1 MSGAR
6 RSASAGREI
15 DAYAGHLRDE
25 RNLSAHTCRA
35 YLSDLRQFMGF
46 LDGRRASAASGE
58 QVRDFLASLHAQ
70 RHPATLGRKLA
81 SLRTFF
87 RFAVRAGLCAED
99 PSAGI
104 PAPRTP
110 KRLPR
115 PLTVDDC
122 VALIERAPAPAEGD
136 PRAA

>member
-1 MSGAR
+1 
-6 RSASAGREI
+6 
-15 DAYAGHLRDE
+15 
-25 RNLSAHTCRA
+25 
-35 YLSDLRQFMGF
+35 RQFAGF
-46 LDGRRASAASGE
+46 LGGARASAATGE

-87 RFAVRAGLCAED
+87 RFAVRAGRCAAD
-99 PSAGI
+99 PTVGI

-115 PLTVDDC
+115 PLAVDDC
-122 VALIERAPAPAEGD
+122 VTLIERTPAPSRGG
-136 PRAA
+136 PRYDER